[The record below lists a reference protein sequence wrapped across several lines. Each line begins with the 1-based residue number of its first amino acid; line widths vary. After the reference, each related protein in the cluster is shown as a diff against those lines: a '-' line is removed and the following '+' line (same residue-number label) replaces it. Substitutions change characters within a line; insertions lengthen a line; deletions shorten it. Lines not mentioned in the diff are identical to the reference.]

1 MIGPIISKKN
11 QLETG
16 LLFFLDSLLLTHWKA
31 SVWSPGGAVHS
42 CCTSSSTLTHFTTTV
57 NYFTKIYLFFT
68 TWLEDQLKKWNFPLE
83 VQSFGTGGWRRGWEG
98 RVRKNFTFPNK
109 ISLVKHKTYLDLP
122 FNLTNVTEDLIVI
135 TFKSWATLWV

>member
-1 MIGPIISKKN
+1 MIGPIISKKKN

-16 LLFFLDSLLLTHWKA
+16 LLFFLDFLLLTHWKA

-68 TWLEDQLKKWNFPLE
+68 TWLEDQLRKWNFPLE
-83 VQSFGTGGWRRGWEG
+83 VQSFGNGVVVGIGKGEWG
-98 RVRKNFTFPNK
+98 RILHSQIKYLWLSTRLTWIFLS
-109 ISLVKHKTYLDLP
+109 ILLMSLR
-122 FNLTNVTEDLIVI
+122 I
-135 TFKSWATLWV
+135 